1 MKNIIWDHNNKLRKE
16 IYIILVSIS
25 LFVAAIFFS
34 EKYLSAEE
42 IKNVKPTETEVRAK
56 LDTLVFEGK
65 LTQLEAETKLEAIL
79 SGEKKGK
86 KRGMFGKK
94 PTETEVRAKLDTLVF
109 EGKLTQLEAETKLE
123 AILSGEKKGKK
134 RGMFSVKP

>member
-56 LDTLVFEGK
+56 LDTLVLEGK
-65 LTQLEAETKLEAIL
+65 LT
-79 SGEKKGK
+79 
-86 KRGMFGKK
+86 
-94 PTETEVRAKLDTLVF
+94 
-109 EGKLTQLEAETKLE
+109 
-123 AILSGEKKGKK
+123 
-134 RGMFSVKP
+134 

>member
-56 LDTLVFEGK
+56 LDTLVLEGK

-94 PTETEVRAKLDTLVF
+94 PTEIEVRAKLDTLVL

>member
-86 KRGMFGKK
+86 KRGMF
-94 PTETEVRAKLDTLVF
+94 
-109 EGKLTQLEAETKLE
+109 
-123 AILSGEKKGKK
+123 
-134 RGMFSVKP
+134 SVKP